1 MKNKTIGEIYGDHKA
16 MGYYGRN
23 AHLIGVRGHKPGTG
37 GIYAICGPKMFE
49 RIKNITPEEFC
60 TQGFRIPSVGSRNFD
75 RISRALCIAGHYDRR
90 TEARDRRS
98 ANGSKHSLTK

>member
-1 MKNKTIGEIYGDHKA
+1 MKNKTIGQIYGDHKA

-49 RIKNITPEEFC
+49 RIKI
-60 TQGFRIPSVGSRNFD
+60 
-75 RISRALCIAGHYDRR
+75 
-90 TEARDRRS
+90 
-98 ANGSKHSLTK
+98 